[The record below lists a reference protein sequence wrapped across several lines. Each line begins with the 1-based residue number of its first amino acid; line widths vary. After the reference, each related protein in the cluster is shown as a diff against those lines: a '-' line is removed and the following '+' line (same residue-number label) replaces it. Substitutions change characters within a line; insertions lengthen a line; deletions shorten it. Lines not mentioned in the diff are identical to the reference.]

1 MKDDLKSITVQEALE
16 RFKNGETTGAIAKE
30 LGVNRST
37 ISRRLN
43 SIGYRWDKL
52 LKVWTWDHDEPQPLD
67 DLLYVSKSGAGSKPQ
82 VNTKYIQ
89 RSTKDSLD
97 NDNIQTKGLS
107 NNDLILIKDLLQQ
120 FKREKEEQHEESLH
134 QRIMGLSVQ
143 ERRKRTMVLTEN
155 AIQLLD
161 DLAKKTRFN
170 KSDLLEVAI
179 QDLYKKY
186 GNS

>member
-1 MKDDLKSITVQEALE
+1 MKDDPKSITVQEALE

-89 RSTKDSLD
+89 KEEKDLS
-97 NDNIQTKGLS
+97 NKINTYGLS
-107 NNDLILIKDLLQQ
+107 QDDIMVIKDLL
-120 FKREKEEQHEESLH
+120 KDLKKEKEKQHEESLH